1 MHKERSHIFL
11 RDNDRFLLHM
21 NIASS
26 LSKHKPEFI
35 ICKVATFLLGLY
47 EIVDQTYKIARIMYV
62 KTKKSK
68 TRMIR
73 WRLRVLM
80 AEKNINNKSLAKLTG
95 LHPTT
100 ISRLKNTDE
109 LKQVSGDVLNSL
121 CNALVC
127 TPNDLIEFTLD
138 DDFDSAT
145 KPNLKT
151 VSINQKNNRP
161 KIGKNQEEGME
172 SAA

>member
-1 MHKERSHIFL
+1 
-11 RDNDRFLLHM
+11 
-21 NIASS
+21 
-26 LSKHKPEFI
+26 
-35 ICKVATFLLGLY
+35 
-47 EIVDQTYKIARIMYV
+47 MYV

>member
-1 MHKERSHIFL
+1 ML
-11 RDNDRFLLHM
+11 
-21 NIASS
+21 NI
-26 LSKHKPEFI
+26 
-35 ICKVATFLLGLY
+35 
-47 EIVDQTYKIARIMYV
+47 
-62 KTKKSK
+62 KSK

-80 AEKNINNKSLAKLTG
+80 AEKNINNKTLAKLTG

-109 LKQVSGDVLNSL
+109 LKQVTGDVLNSL

-127 TPNDLIEFTLD
+127 TPNDLIEFTPD
-138 DDFDSAT
+138 GNFSSEI
-145 KPNLKT
+145 KPNHKT
-151 VSINQKNNRP
+151 VSINQRRSGRP
-161 KIGKNQEEGME
+161 PRIADKHDSME

>member
-1 MHKERSHIFL
+1 
-11 RDNDRFLLHM
+11 
-21 NIASS
+21 
-26 LSKHKPEFI
+26 
-35 ICKVATFLLGLY
+35 
-47 EIVDQTYKIARIMYV
+47 
-62 KTKKSK
+62 
-68 TRMIR
+68 MIR

-80 AEKNINNKSLAKLTG
+80 AEKNINNKTLAKLTG

-109 LKQVSGDVLNSL
+109 LKQVSGDVLDSL

-138 DDFDSAT
+138 SDFNSEAKLSNSNID
-145 KPNLKT
+145 LKHNQ
-151 VSINQKNNRP
+151 SKISQINDIRENMK
-161 KIGKNQEEGME
+161 

>member
-1 MHKERSHIFL
+1 MK
-11 RDNDRFLLHM
+11 N
-21 NIASS
+21 
-26 LSKHKPEFI
+26 
-35 ICKVATFLLGLY
+35 
-47 EIVDQTYKIARIMYV
+47 
-62 KTKKSK
+62 TKSR

-80 AEKNINNKSLAKLTG
+80 AEKKINNKTLAKLTG

-109 LKQVSGDVLNSL
+109 LKQVTGEVLNSL

-127 TPNDLIEFTLD
+127 TPNDLIEFTFD
-138 DDFDSAT
+138 GDFSSEMSA
-145 KPNLKT
+145 NYKT
-151 VSINQKNNRP
+151 IDIRQHTAKSTRMTNKHND
-161 KIGKNQEEGME
+161 ME

>member
-1 MHKERSHIFL
+1 MS
-11 RDNDRFLLHM
+11 
-21 NIASS
+21 
-26 LSKHKPEFI
+26 
-35 ICKVATFLLGLY
+35 
-47 EIVDQTYKIARIMYV
+47 
-62 KTKKSK
+62 KTKSR

-80 AEKNINNKSLAKLTG
+80 AEKNINNKTLAKLTG

-127 TPNDLIEFTLD
+127 TPNDLIEFTPDGDL
-138 DDFDSAT
+138 SSEI
-145 KPNLKT
+145 KPNHKT
-151 VSINQKNNRP
+151 VSINQRT
-161 KIGKNQEEGME
+161 GKSPRMTDNQDNME